1 MGVSQRRGVYDNG
14 SQLSYAASRHSGLNV
29 LGPYKSENVFHEL
42 NKPWSIISITLWY
55 SIKTVVFIRYL
66 RDATQTFREF
76 EYTAQTMSAT
86 NLLRSVPLAVS
97 FNLQSAYW
105 LLYKCTCFWALA
117 VFFML
122 FSCVSANIKM
132 ANVKEQKFALNFA
145 SSSTK
150 LQLKP
155 TKMLK

>member
-1 MGVSQRRGVYDNG
+1 
-14 SQLSYAASRHSGLNV
+14 
-29 LGPYKSENVFHEL
+29 
-42 NKPWSIISITLWY
+42 
-55 SIKTVVFIRYL
+55 
-66 RDATQTFREF
+66 
-76 EYTAQTMSAT
+76 
-86 NLLRSVPLAVS
+86 
-97 FNLQSAYW
+97 
-105 LLYKCTCFWALA
+105 
-117 VFFML
+117 ML